1 MAESRRP
8 GQTELSPNGAI
19 SLALALGVVC
29 TLSGTAV
36 TGYIFD
42 YIEGP
47 RWLMFIWILLLF
59 FGVPG
64 GFVVLSE
71 FTPRAFRKLSIVQ
84 GAIRVSR
91 LAFKATF
98 MISTLG
104 FLANPQWIFFVAQF
118 LLILPGPALVGL
130 ALLERYAL
138 QGRYYD

>member
-19 SLALALGVVC
+19 SLALAVGVVC
-29 TLSGTAV
+29 TMSGIAV

-47 RWLMFIWILLLF
+47 RWLLFIWILLLF

-84 GAIRVSR
+84 SAIRVSR
-91 LAFKATF
+91 FAYNATF
-98 MISTLG
+98 AISTLG
-104 FLANPQWIFFVAQF
+104 VLAVPQWMFFVAQF

-138 QGRYYD
+138 HSRY